1 MTNPTTMREAAFGAV
16 NVLTANG
23 HSAFVA
29 GGAVRDLILGREP
42 HDFDV
47 TTSATPAEVAAL
59 FPENYDFV
67 GAHFGVSL
75 LKFGT
80 FTVEVATFRTDGSY
94 ADNRRP
100 DSVTLVK
107 DVQLDVARRDFTVGA
122 LLMDANGDVFDY
134 VGGMKDL
141 ENRVLR
147 CVGNPFDRFEEDAL
161 RMLRAVRFCAQL
173 GFTMHPE
180 TFAAVCANAS
190 RVQSVSAERV
200 ASELGKMFTSGH
212 ADVAFYLLQ
221 SIGLAQYVMP
231 ELVPMVGC
239 EHDNPVHHPEGDVAA
254 HTGLLLAGLPKDCS
268 LTLAL
273 AALLHDVGKPVCR
286 TVTADGHVVFRGHA
300 EVGAKMTEE
309 ILRRLKF
316 SNDVVTTVVSH
327 VANHMR
333 FFQVSKMKRSTLVRF
348 ARTPNFTELVE
359 VARLDAS
366 ASSGN
371 MSDVEFV
378 EKFLEE
384 HEEELHCARLVT
396 GNDLVAMGLTPGPAF
411 KTLLDAVETEQ
422 LEGRVTTREAALDFV
437 RCMVGV

>member
-239 EHDNPVHHPEGDVAA
+239 EHDNPVHHPEGDVAS

-273 AALLHDVGKPVCR
+273 GALLHDVGKPVCR

-300 EVGAKMTEE
+300 EVGAKMAEE

-316 SNDVVTTVVSH
+316 SNEVVATVVSH

-437 RCMVGV
+437 RCMVEV

>member
-1 MTNPTTMREAAFGAV
+1 MTNPSTMREAAFGAV
-16 NVLTANG
+16 DVLTANG

-29 GGAVRDLILGREP
+29 GGAVRDLLLGRVP

-47 TTSATPAEVAAL
+47 TTSATPTEVAAL
-59 FPENYDFV
+59 FPQNYDFV

-122 LLMDANGDVFDY
+122 LLMDASGTVFDY
-134 VGGMKDL
+134 VGGVADL

-200 ASELGKMFTSGH
+200 ASELSKMFTSGR
-212 ADVAFYLLQ
+212 ADVAFHLLL
-221 SIGLAQYVMP
+221 STGLAQYVMP

-239 EHDNPVHHPEGDVAA
+239 EHNNPVHHPEGDVAT
-254 HTGLLLAGLPKDCS
+254 HTSLLLAGLSAGCS

-273 AALLHDVGKPVCR
+273 AALLHDVGKPACR
-286 TVTADGHVVFRGHA
+286 VVTADGRVVFHGHA
-300 EVGAKMTEE
+300 EVGAKMAEE
-309 ILRRLKF
+309 ILHRLKF
-316 SNDVVTTVVSH
+316 SNAVVDTVVSH

-333 FFQVSKMKRSTLVRF
+333 FFAVPQMKRSTLVRF
-348 ARTPNFTELVE
+348 ARSLNFTELVE

-366 ASSGN
+366 ASSGD
-371 MSDVEFV
+371 MTAVEFV
-378 EKFLEE
+378 EQFLREHKEE
-384 HEEELHCARLVT
+384 VHCARLVT

-411 KTLLDAVETEQ
+411 KTMLDAVETEQ
-422 LEGRVTTREAALDFV
+422 LEGRVTTHEDALEFV
-437 RCMVGV
+437 RGLGGK